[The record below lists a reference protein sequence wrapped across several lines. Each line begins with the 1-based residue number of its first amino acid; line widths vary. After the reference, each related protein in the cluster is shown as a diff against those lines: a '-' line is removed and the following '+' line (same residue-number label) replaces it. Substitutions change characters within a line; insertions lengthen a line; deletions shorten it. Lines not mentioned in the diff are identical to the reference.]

1 MPPALELLNMN
12 QPARHAGRPNQLAYR
27 LRESVWVQATDAN
40 VQLVLAYPLKSIRI
54 HSHWHYLFECLSD
67 REFVTFEAISAIT
80 ANQNPAELEFFLN
93 DLVRKGFLER
103 QGISALSHYPFVS
116 VIIPVRNRPDDIAVC
131 LRSLRELDYPE
142 DKLEIIVVDDAS
154 NDQTPDVVSRF
165 PVRLLRLEQHRQAS
179 YCRNHA
185 ARQARGELLA
195 FIDSDCLA
203 DSAWLQELVPAFK
216 DQTLGAVGGIVDSY
230 YHENGLDRYEK
241 VKSSLRV
248 SSHFRRSEQNDPFF
262 YLPSCNLLVRRD
274 LFLQLG
280 GFNED
285 LVVGEDVDLCWRM
298 RKRGDH
304 IEYRPMGR
312 IDHKHRN
319 KLISFGRRRF
329 DYGTSEPLLNRLHPK
344 KIKQIV
350 CPPLAFLFWAGIIL
364 SLVLNYLPLLGVSA
378 AAIITGG
385 TQKLFYIRK
394 KSITIK
400 TSLLLLSVLRSYSSM
415 LYHICSFVSRY
426 YLFFALI
433 ILPIAPAAATVILI
447 LHLTAGTVD
456 YVITNPQLNLISFL
470 FYFTLEQLSYQL
482 GVWWGCFKTGC
493 FRPVNPIVVSK
504 ISD

>member
-12 QPARHAGRPNQLAYR
+12 QPARHAGSPNRLAYR
-27 LRESVWVQATDAN
+27 LRESVRIQATDAN
-40 VQLVLAYPLKSIRI
+40 VQLILAYPLKTIRI
-54 HSHWHYLFECLSD
+54 HPHWHCLFECLSD
-67 REFVTFEAISAIT
+67 RKLVSFDAISAIT
-80 ANQNPAELEFFLN
+80 EHQNPAELEFFLN

-116 VIIPVRNRPDDIAVC
+116 VIIPVRNRPEDIAAC
-131 LRSLRELDYPE
+131 LRSLRHLDYPE

-154 NDQTPDVVSRF
+154 NDQTPEVVSRF
-165 PVRLLRLEQHRQAS
+165 PIRLLRLERHRQAS

-185 ARQARGELLA
+185 ARQAIGELLA

-203 DSAWLQELVPAFK
+203 DSAWLQELVPAFNDK
-216 DQTLGAVGGIVDSY
+216 TLGAVGGIVDSY
-230 YHENGLDRYEK
+230 HHVNGLDRYEK

-274 LFLQLG
+274 LFLRLG

-298 RKRGDH
+298 REQGDH
-304 IEYRPMGR
+304 IDYLPMGK

-329 DYGTSEPLLNRLHPK
+329 DYGTSEPLLNRLHPE

-350 CPPLAFLFWAGIIL
+350 CPPLALVFWAGVIL
-364 SLVLNYLPLLGVSA
+364 SPVLNYPPLLGVSA
-378 AAIITGG
+378 AALIADGA
-385 TQKLFYIRK
+385 QKLFYIRK
-394 KSITIK
+394 KSIAIK
-400 TSLLLLSVLRSYSSM
+400 TSWLILSVLRGYWSL
-415 LYHICSFVSRY
+415 LYHIGSFVSRY
-426 YLFFALI
+426 YLFLVLI
-433 ILPIAPAAATVILI
+433 ILSFAPAAAMVILG

-470 FYFTLEQLSYQL
+470 FYFTWEQLSYQL
-482 GVWWGCFKTGC
+482 GVWWGCFRTGC
-493 FRPVNPIVVSK
+493 FRPVNPIVASK
-504 ISD
+504 ISG